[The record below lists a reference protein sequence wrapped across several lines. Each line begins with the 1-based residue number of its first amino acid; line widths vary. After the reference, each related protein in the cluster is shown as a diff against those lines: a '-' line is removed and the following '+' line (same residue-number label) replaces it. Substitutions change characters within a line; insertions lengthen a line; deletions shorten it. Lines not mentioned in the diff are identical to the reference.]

1 MTINDFIKG
10 IKELFG
16 NVEYKA
22 TSKEGQVFKT
32 RGYDKRE
39 KDISSNGGK
48 SDRCDF
54 FDSKSTSG

>member
-16 NVEYKA
+16 EVEYKA
-22 TSKEGQVFKT
+22 TSKDGRVFKT
-32 RGYDKRE
+32 RGYDNRE
-39 KDISSNGGK
+39 KDISSKRSK

-54 FDSKSTSG
+54 FDSKS